1 MEPVCH
7 FEQAQRVEKSS
18 HLVCVFG
25 QIGAKIPPRGFAL
38 VGMTAFSELA
48 DIVLRILP
56 AARGCAVEKQL
67 KIFINFKK
75 MDCLPMW
82 NVL

>member
-7 FEQAQRVEKSS
+7 FEQAKRVEKSS

-25 QIGAKIPPRGFAL
+25 QIGAKILPRGFAL

-56 AARGCAVEKQL
+56 AAPGLRCRKTAENLHK
-67 KIFINFKK
+67 FKK